1 MVGVSALAYI
11 RLSALRA
18 HTLGPVTVTLSLPPT
33 HATAAMTTSFR
44 CSHSQMPQKPTM
56 PARAQVFRDG
66 ASMLGGLMF
75 TWLGGTSFDRSV
87 KFWRLFADAINDA
100 GLTLEMLSPLCGQYF
115 ILVAC
120 ACVRACAYAMHF
132 DAG

>member
-1 MVGVSALAYI
+1 
-11 RLSALRA
+11 
-18 HTLGPVTVTLSLPPT
+18 
-33 HATAAMTTSFR
+33 
-44 CSHSQMPQKPTM
+44 
-56 PARAQVFRDG
+56 
-66 ASMLGGLMF
+66 MF

-120 ACVRACAYAMHF
+120 ACVCVCACVRACAYAMHF